1 MPFSIAFRPAVDQPL
16 ADARVP
22 HLDPIRRA
30 IESGQDRVV
39 RLPDGRRIRP
49 SQIVSVAR
57 YDEGGRLIE
66 AWEVRSHGPDGR
78 HDWQRAWREAAAAT
92 EGITSDDPRLS
103 AVMAAL
109 DGLDAAYRERNV
121 LAWLAR
127 RAVLDRAVAGVRME
141 VA

>member
-1 MPFSIAFRPAVDQPL
+1 MPFSVAFRPAADQPL

-49 SQIVSVAR
+49 SQIISVTR
-57 YDEGGRLIE
+57 YDEDGRLIE
-66 AWEVRSHGPDGR
+66 AWEVRSHGLDGR
-78 HDWQRAWREAAAAT
+78 HDWRQAWKEAAAAT
-92 EGITSDDPRLS
+92 EDITSDDPRFT

-109 DGLDAAYRERNV
+109 DRLDAAYRERHA
-121 LAWLAR
+121 LAWLAS
-127 RAVLDRAVAGVRME
+127 RAALDRAVAGVRME